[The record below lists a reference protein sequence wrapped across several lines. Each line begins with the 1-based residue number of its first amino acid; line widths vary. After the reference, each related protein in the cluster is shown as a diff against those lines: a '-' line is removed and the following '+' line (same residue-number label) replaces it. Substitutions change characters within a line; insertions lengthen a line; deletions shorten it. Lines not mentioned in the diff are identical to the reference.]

1 MRNIHDNSDSELEL
15 EPALPSS
22 HPFFLH
28 PSDNPGIMLVA
39 KQFNGSCFGAWRRG
53 IIIALSAKKKIG
65 FINGAYVKPSL
76 TSSLYEPWEQCN
88 NMVISWILN
97 SPDPDIAQS
106 VIYSKSAK
114 SLWDELNQRYGQ
126 SNGARMY
133 EVQKDL
139 SSISQGSSDVSGYFT
154 RIKRLWDEMESLD
167 ADSYCVCECTCGDK
181 HKMIKREQNQKL
193 MQFLMGLNEAY
204 SNARGNILMME
215 SLPDI
220 SKAYSLIIQDEKQ
233 RGIHN
238 VTSYNQKAPQSV
250 NPNQRYNFNNRT
262 TQNFNNL
269 TTQNFNNQKGY
280 VDPKKLFC
288 KYCKKNGHVI
298 EKCYKLHGFPQN
310 FKFGNKNVR
319 IAANMLSSADPKS
332 DGGPDTTLS
341 PNTITPEQ
349 YKQIMN
355 ILQNVQVDDPQNQNQ
370 SVSSAANFT
379 AGCNWQICLPSPYLV

>member
-1 MRNIHDNSDSELEL
+1 MTTVIPNLNLN
-15 EPALPSS
+15 LPYL
-22 HPFFLH
+22 HLILFFLH

-53 IIIALSAKKKIG
+53 IIIALSAKKKKIG
-65 FINGAYVKPSL
+65 FISGAYVKPSL
-76 TSSLYEPWEQCN
+76 TSSLYEPWEQFN

-97 SPDPDIAQS
+97 SLDPSIAQS

-114 SLWDELNQRYGQ
+114 SLWDELNKRYGQ
-126 SNGARMY
+126 SNDARMY

-139 SSISQGSSDVSGYFT
+139 NSISQGSSDVSGYST

-167 ADSYCVCECTCGDK
+167 ADSYS
-181 HKMIKREQNQKL
+181 
-193 MQFLMGLNEAY
+193 Y

-262 TQNFNNL
+262 TQNFNNP

-319 IAANMLSSADPKS
+319 IAANVLSSADPKS
-332 DGGPDTTLS
+332 YGGPDTALS

-349 YKQIMN
+349 YEQIMN

-370 SVSSAANFT
+370 SVSSATNFT
-379 AGCNWQICLPSPYLV
+379 GILPIILSQSTGVVLV